1 MMNIDNLIS
10 ITRNL
15 GLENIVAELEF
26 YKNRMNSAD
35 KDLILNSA
43 TLL

>member
-26 YKNRMNSAD
+26 YKT
-35 KDLILNSA
+35 LIPQHN
-43 TLL
+43 